1 MTFFLT
7 AFNKDSSEVLNER
20 IEARTE
26 QEAIQVAKQ
35 RLEKTEASSLTHR
48 LTRNGKMI
56 LFAR

>member
-7 AFNKDSSEVLNER
+7 AFNKNSSEVLNER
-20 IEARTE
+20 IEAKTE
-26 QEAIQVAKQ
+26 QEAIQIAKQ
-35 RLEKTEASSLTHR
+35 RLEETRASYLTHR